1 MDEKKTPRI
10 INLLLRVLIF
20 LITLALIAGAL
31 FLVAN
36 RDKLSMDAV
45 KRYFTYRSL
54 ERSDSG
60 QAESFDY
67 SPSAT
72 DVFAA
77 VENDLLVCSNG
88 GVRLYSGG
96 GVCYVEEAMALEA
109 PAVEVCGNTAAVW
122 SVGGDT
128 VYVYRDRARFGEL
141 TDLGGAILSVRLNSS
156 GWLAVTT
163 KGSSG
168 YKAISAIYDEELT
181 QRMAFRLSTSFVTDA
196 VVTEDCASLAVISMD
211 QSGTSFESTL
221 SLYTLPGSAD
231 VGVHYDQT
239 PAETHSLDN
248 NVILDM
254 AGRSSVWCVG
264 DTGLSVF
271 RDHTVGNWSFQEQY
285 LKTYAFADEFAAVL
299 VGKYRAGSQAEL
311 VTVDASGNPSAAR
324 ALNEQVLSLS
334 ASGKYVAVLTADRLD
349 IYTQDLE
356 PYATLNGTNG
366 AQKVLMREDGTALLI
381 GAVTAHL
388 YVPTR

>member
-168 YKAISAIYDEELT
+168 YKAISTIYDEELT

-221 SLYTLPGSAD
+221 SLYTLPGSED

-311 VTVDASGNPSAAR
+311 VTVDASGNPLAAR

>member
-1 MDEKKTPRI
+1 MDKKKTPKA
-10 INLLLRVLIF
+10 INLILRILAF
-20 LITLALIAGAL
+20 LVTLALVAGAI

-45 KRYFTYRSL
+45 KRYFAYRSL

-77 VENDLLVCSNG
+77 VGNDLLVCSSG

-109 PAVEVCGNTAAVW
+109 PAVEVCGDTAAVW

-128 VYVYRDRARFGEL
+128 VYVYRDRARYGEL
-141 TDLGGAILSVRLNSS
+141 TGLDGAILSVRLNSS

-168 YKAISAIYDEELT
+168 YKAISTIYDEELT

-196 VVTEDCASLAVISMD
+196 VVTEDCASLAVVSMD
-211 QSGTSFESTL
+211 QNGTSFESTL
-221 SLYTLPGSAD
+221 SLYTLPGSED

-239 PAETHSLDN
+239 PTGSYSLGN

-254 AGRSSVWCVG
+254 AGRSCVWCMG

-271 RDHTVGNWSFQEQY
+271 QNNTASNWSFQEQY
-285 LKTYAFADEFAAVL
+285 LKTYAFADEFTAVL

-311 VTVDASGNPSAAR
+311 YTVDALGNPSVGR
-324 ALNEQVLSLS
+324 TINEQVLSLS

-349 IYTQDLE
+349 IYTQDLDL
-356 PYATLNGTNG
+356 YATLNGTNG
-366 AQKVLMREDGTALLI
+366 AQKVLMRNDGTALLV